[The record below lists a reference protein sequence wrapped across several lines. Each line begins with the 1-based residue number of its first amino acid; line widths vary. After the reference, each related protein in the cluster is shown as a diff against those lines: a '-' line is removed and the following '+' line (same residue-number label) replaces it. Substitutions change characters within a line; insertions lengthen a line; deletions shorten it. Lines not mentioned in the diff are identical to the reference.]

1 MALPRAVNG
10 NNYRTEEV
18 DISPGGSTIAVTVPS
33 DNPFELC
40 GDVTVHTQMS
50 GGMTAP
56 DPRQRSRRISTGKG
70 VIHVN
75 RGFMPGMGDG
85 EEVVHGAYGAVKRH
99 PVLRRPAKRVT
110 EYTVRP
116 TGSTRRQ
123 GGFMPG
129 MGDDP
134 APAQSGTFGT
144 FLKDVA
150 SAAMGIVGASGTA
163 EAAKREADAKKRLA
177 EAQIVGNQAAIIQAQ
192 AALAQAQRP
201 DAPQRGMSTGTKVG
215 IGLGSLA
222 AIGLVIYLLARKK

>member
-10 NNYRTEEV
+10 TNYRTEAV
-18 DISPGGSTIAVTVPS
+18 DLAPGGSTIAVTVPS

-40 GDVTVHTQMS
+40 GEATVHTQMS

-56 DPRQRSRRISTGKG
+56 DPRQRSKRISHSKG

-99 PVLRRPAKRVT
+99 PVVRRPMKRVT
-110 EYTVRP
+110 EYTVRA
-116 TGSTRRQ
+116 TGSPRRQ

-129 MGDDP
+129 MGEDP
-134 APAQSGTFGT
+134 APAPQGTFGS

-150 SAAMGIVGASGTA
+150 SSVMGIVGASGTA

-177 EAQIVGNQAAIIQAQ
+177 EAQVAGSQADIIRAQ

-201 DAPQRGMSTGTKVG
+201 DAPQRGLTTGTKVG
-215 IGLGSLA
+215 IGLGGLA
-222 AIGLVIYLLARKK
+222 VVGLVIYLLARKK